1 MRSCPQGDPTEAD
14 RLRSLLDAHRPRV
27 RSAGYPDWAK
37 AEVAEWARPLHAA
50 GRGWGGL
57 ASAVGVSR
65 NTLQAWCAESAKSEH
80 PTESRGPW
88 LPVQVVDAIEEPTN
102 SRGVIL
108 TMPSGVCIENVDAE
122 LLLRILRERARFR
135 FVGDGSLLEQL
146 RQTFERGTRG
156 SPRWS
161 STNLG
166 TTWSPV
172 MCSCSSLGI
181 VGRPRCFCGTAPG
194 FASCASALLRG
205 DSLPCGD
212 A

>member
-108 TMPSGVCIENVDAE
+108 TMPSGIRIENVDAE
-122 LLLRILRERARFR
+122 LLLRILRELA
-135 FVGDGSLLEQL
+135 
-146 RQTFERGTRG
+146 
-156 SPRWS
+156 
-161 STNLG
+161 
-166 TTWSPV
+166 
-172 MCSCSSLGI
+172 
-181 VGRPRCFCGTAPG
+181 
-194 FASCASALLRG
+194 
-205 DSLPCGD
+205 
-212 A
+212 